1 MDDTSNLKETLDR
14 IDAAIEKYNADI
26 ELGKALKRL
35 KDNPDFQKVI
45 MNGYIDSEAKVLFKI
60 LTDPSGASPYPPE
73 QVHLKLEAISHF
85 KGYVGTDD
93 YLGTV
98 MMNAEQAQDRIL
110 REEMFRKEVTA
121 TFANDG
127 DNDE

>member
-1 MDDTSNLKETLDR
+1 MDDTSNLKETLER
-14 IDAAIEKYNADI
+14 IDAAIEQYRADI
-26 ELGKALKRL
+26 QLGKDLEFLKN
-35 KDNPDFQKVI
+35 NPQFQRVI

-60 LTDPSGASPYPPE
+60 LTDPSGASPYSPE

-85 KGYVGTDD
+85 KGYVGTED
-93 YLGTV
+93 YPGTI
-98 MMNAEQAQDRIL
+98 MINAGQAQERIA

-121 TFANDG
+121 TFANEG